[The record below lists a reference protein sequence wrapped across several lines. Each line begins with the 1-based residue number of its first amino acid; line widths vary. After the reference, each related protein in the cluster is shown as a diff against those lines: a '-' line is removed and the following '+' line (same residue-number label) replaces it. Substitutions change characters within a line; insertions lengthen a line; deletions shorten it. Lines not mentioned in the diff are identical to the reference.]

1 MPTAAHCG
9 EVAFPAAGVR
19 PLFGES
25 VFPRTPARYCLER
38 MPRKT
43 SPQLATKYRGL
54 IRGVRKRWS
63 TSGPRVIASKT
74 YSPAQIVDRLQ
85 SMLDSIDQ
93 TSSAYAAWRG
103 QVAKQRVLERQLREF
118 VRMLESIIRIENGR
132 SPSALADFGLEPSK
146 KTGPRTAEAKAV
158 MVEKAKATR
167 IERHTMGKRQKQ
179 KIKGKP

>member
-1 MPTAAHCG
+1 
-9 EVAFPAAGVR
+9 
-19 PLFGES
+19 
-25 VFPRTPARYCLER
+25 
-38 MPRKT
+38 
-43 SPQLATKYRGL
+43 
-54 IRGVRKRWS
+54 
-63 TSGPRVIASKT
+63 
-74 YSPAQIVDRLQ
+74 
-85 SMLDSIDQ
+85 MLDSIDQ

-167 IERHTMGKRQKQ
+167 IERHTMGKRQKL